1 MVHDSRYA
9 FVTNCEDIPRSTP
22 ETAPASGVV
31 EATTLIVVLRV
42 SAPAVTGSVM
52 ATGPGDRHRTTHNA
66 TTDHR
71 AEHAD
76 TDELDGPV
84 LHRAAHPAGL

>member
-1 MVHDSRYA
+1 
-9 FVTNCEDIPRSTP
+9 
-22 ETAPASGVV
+22 VV
-31 EATTLIVVLRV
+31 EAATLIIVLRI

-52 ATGPGDRHRTTHNA
+52 AAGPGERHRATHDA
-66 TTDHR
+66 TADHR